1 VKKVSILIVE
11 DDATLRAEL
20 SDFLEARGYQVA
32 AAAEV
37 ASARQLLAREKPD
50 LCLTDI
56 MLPGASGKVL
66 CRELAEHSDC
76 GVIMMSS
83 LSDDDTIVT
92 LLDMGA
98 DDYLVKPFG
107 FAEALARIRAVLRR
121 RAIAHPAVKSG
132 DIAIGAWVFEM
143 QAKRLTGEGGLVRPL
158 TQSEAAVLRFLALSP
173 GTAFSREDLLAV
185 SRTRQHG
192 GSDDRSVDALI
203 KRLRKKL
210 EADPAAPL
218 HITTVWGKGYRFEP

>member
-1 VKKVSILIVE
+1 MKKVSLLIVE
-11 DDATLRAEL
+11 DDTDLRTALAGYLDE
-20 SDFLEARGYQVA
+20 RGYHVT

-37 ASARQLLAREKPD
+37 SAARQVLAQVKPD
-50 LCLTDI
+50 LVLLDI

-66 CRELAEHSDC
+66 CRELAEGSTC

-83 LSDDDTIVT
+83 LSDEDTIIT
-92 LLDMGA
+92 LLEMGA

-121 RAIAHPAVKSG
+121 RDRAQPAVQG
-132 DIAIGAWVFEM
+132 VQITIGSWVFDT
-143 QAKRLTGEGGLVRPL
+143 QNRRLTGAGGLVRPL

-192 GSDDRSVDALI
+192 GKDDRSVDALMT
-203 KRLRKKL
+203 RLRKKL
-210 EADPAAPL
+210 EQDPATPR
-218 HITTVWGKGYRFEP
+218 HVTTVWGKGYRFEP